1 MGGQINVTIYETD
14 YTAIGA
20 ANNEI
25 GTTFT
30 ATGVGTGT
38 GTAYDNTNKSSVQDE
53 LTASFKAANPQLSHM
68 SELPEYQTVF
78 AKFTNSSNRT
88 NQH

>member
-1 MGGQINVTIYETD
+1 MTIYMFD

-38 GTAYDNTNKSSVQDE
+38 GTAYDNTNYGSVQDE
-53 LTASFKAANPQLSHM
+53 SLTAGLAGKPSTRRHM

-78 AKFTNSSNRT
+78 AKFMY
-88 NQH
+88 QF